1 MQVRKPRLFILYL
14 LVMEGLGPHF
24 FFFFNFVVC
33 GHSRVFIFSKFL
45 FWQGS
50 NSLPR
55 NKVFFRGF
63 SVTVGVSGFP
73 ASLVFS
79 LGYMRQ
85 K

>member
-14 LVMEGLGPHF
+14 LVMEGLGPNF